1 MDFFIFKQK
10 INDDNYFLVAIK
22 IVILTLQLFQ
32 KGRYFMKITFSN
44 MFVTLALVSS
54 FALASCKSKEASTHS
69 NDNSFEVNV
78 DKSAQTNKE
87 QNMITADKP
96 FISEDLSIEAS
107 TETIKSTVY
116 FLVNDLKPVWGIDQ
130 YKTKG
135 TDFTVFANLND
146 KVVPIILTGSKD
158 GKHVVLGI

>member
-1 MDFFIFKQK
+1 
-10 INDDNYFLVAIK
+10 
-22 IVILTLQLFQ
+22 
-32 KGRYFMKITFSN
+32 
-44 MFVTLALVSS
+44 
-54 FALASCKSKEASTHS
+54 
-69 NDNSFEVNV
+69 
-78 DKSAQTNKE
+78 
-87 QNMITADKP
+87 MITADKP